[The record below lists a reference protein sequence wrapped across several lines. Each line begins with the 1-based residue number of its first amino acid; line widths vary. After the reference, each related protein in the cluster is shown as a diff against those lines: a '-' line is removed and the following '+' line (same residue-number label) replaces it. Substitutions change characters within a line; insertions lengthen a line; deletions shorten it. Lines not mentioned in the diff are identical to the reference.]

1 MTDIG
6 TGFLSGSDVSR
17 RIVGERGRGVIGARS
32 RRAHAAGA
40 FEYDQ
45 TRTRVRLRSD
55 AMRRRAAYLVRV
67 HPAVQL
73 ADSPR
78 RPTRGDVLLVAVF
91 AVWGLLEAFFVNEGG
106 PAWARALAALG
117 YALPLLWRRQ
127 APIAALGAI
136 AGVAALRAFTTD
148 TADQGAMPFPA
159 LLVATF
165 SVGLYVRRFWL
176 SLACGA
182 APIALVAALSWSPM
196 WQGERHAADYA
207 ILIFFVSSAWLAG
220 YLIRR
225 RAAQVRAAERAGG
238 ERAREAVAA
247 ERARI
252 ARELHDVVAHS
263 VSIIA
268 LQAGAAEARVESDP
282 AAARE
287 HMAVVRR
294 TAHEALV
301 EMRRL
306 LGVLR
311 EDVPTYEPT
320 PELTDV
326 GDLVTAAQNAGL
338 PVELCREG
346 DFDGLPSGV
355 SLAVYRLVQESL
367 TNVRKHAGP
376 VPTRVVIHRTASA
389 VELTVENE
397 PGETTVASPNGSG
410 HGLIGMHERVR
421 VYGGVLDARADD
433 IGGFVVR
440 ASIPTGEAAE

>member
-1 MTDIG
+1 
-6 TGFLSGSDVSR
+6 
-17 RIVGERGRGVIGARS
+17 
-32 RRAHAAGA
+32 
-40 FEYDQ
+40 
-45 TRTRVRLRSD
+45 
-55 AMRRRAAYLVRV
+55 
-67 HPAVQL
+67 
-73 ADSPR
+73 
-78 RPTRGDVLLVAVF
+78 
-91 AVWGLLEAFFVNEGG
+91 
-106 PAWARALAALG
+106 
-117 YALPLLWRRQ
+117 
-127 APIAALGAI
+127 
-136 AGVAALRAFTTD
+136 
-148 TADQGAMPFPA
+148 
-159 LLVATF
+159 
-165 SVGLYVRRFWL
+165 
-176 SLACGA
+176 
-182 APIALVAALSWSPM
+182 M

-225 RAAQVRAAERAGG
+225 RAAQVRAAEQAGG

-294 TAHEALV
+294 TAHDALV

-320 PELTDV
+320 PELTDI

-338 PVELCREG
+338 PVELHREG
-346 DFDGLPSGV
+346 DFAGLPSGV

-376 VPTRVVIHRTASA
+376 VPTRVVIHRTAST
-389 VELTVENE
+389 VEMAVENE
-397 PGETTVASPNGSG
+397 PGETTVASANGSG

-421 VYGGVLDARADD
+421 VYGGALDARTGDG
-433 IGGFVVR
+433 GGFVVR
-440 ASIPTGEAAE
+440 ASIPIGEASD